1 MSDRHITPQVIQNQE
16 EDIGMMKDATDM
28 HAVFA
33 NIDILDDSVITAVNK
48 DAELM
53 QKMILTLS
61 CSNLPCMDTR
71 SNTDAI
77 CVLWLMKDKQKTEK

>member
-1 MSDRHITPQVIQNQE
+1 
-16 EDIGMMKDATDM
+16 MKDATDM

-77 CVLWLMKDKQKTEK
+77 CVLWLMKDKQKTEKQMISKTEIIYDSANPDFV